1 MRVYLFVIFTLQC
14 YTSIGAHSK
23 LTIDE
28 FFNATSF
35 QSVSLSPNG
44 QHLLVYTRKPAWDLN
59 SYDNSLWLYTTD
71 GSKKELIATQYS
83 VFMEP
88 KWSPSG
94 DWFFYYGNDK
104 VTTNSTDNSESYRHS
119 TNKGSENQQKIHL
132 YSVTSD
138 ELLSID
144 IGKEAPSALT
154 WSGTDSSLYFAAQ
167 STESTEDDDRLYEAE
182 WKDVIQYRRRKPNY
196 GSVIQRIDIKR
207 KHGKLSV
214 KIHSIKHVDFI
225 VTELLFVSSEHKIV
239 CVSYAPI
246 IETLSEIELYAIDLR
261 DTSSL
266 IRLTNSKLFEY
277 NLKLST
283 DGKHVFFLVYPVR
296 LNNENFLSVQGR
308 LYSID
313 LTNGHI
319 EQWGKGFQ
327 GAVRDYTIRSE
338 GGVFI
343 LGQLGTNVHVYTQQ
357 YVWEGVSL
365 LSGWHGSYRSI
376 SSSKSKQ
383 YSSVAVTYSSFEQPE
398 EVYFTKDI
406 DGLPWAKSLT
416 HENQLLSTRDLPRV
430 KLYRWRN
437 PEDNRTID
445 GILHYPPG
453 KFEHKNLPLFVLMHG
468 GPTGGSLNQLQTS
481 FDTWAPLAA
490 TEGWLVLEPN
500 FRGSTGYGD
509 KFIDEVLCEM
519 LSRPGKDILAGVD
532 SLISDGIADPTRLNI
547 GGYSF
552 GGFLTNW
559 LITQTTRFNA
569 AVSGAGASE
578 LVSLWG
584 TTDFPTYGA
593 SFMCGLPWEVPEIY
607 RKESI
612 MNNLNKAQTP
622 ILISTGAKETRV
634 PVDQSYILE
643 RSLTYLGV
651 PVKLLLFPDEG
662 HAFSNNPWHGKI
674 KVREELK
681 WLAQYD
687 HLSSLGTEDLL

>member
-71 GSKKELIATQYS
+71 GSKKELIITQYS

-119 TNKGSENQQKIHL
+119 TNKGLENQQKIHL
-132 YSVTSD
+132 HSVTSD

-144 IGKEAPSALT
+144 IGKETPSALT
-154 WSGTDSSLYFAAQ
+154 WSATDSSLYFAAQ
-167 STESTEDDDRLYEAE
+167 STESTEDSDRLYEAE

-207 KHGKLSV
+207 KHGKVSV
-214 KIHSIKHVDFI
+214 KLHSIKHVDFI
-225 VTELLFVSSEHKIV
+225 VSDLLLIPSEHKIV
-239 CVSYAPI
+239 CVSMP
-246 IETLSEIELYAIDLR
+246 EMFENLSDIDLYAIDLH

-266 IRLTNSKLFEY
+266 IRLTNSQAIET
-277 NLKLST
+277 NLQLSA
-283 DGKHVFFLVYPVR
+283 DGKHVFFQVYPVK
-296 LNNENFLSVQGR
+296 LNNETFSSAQPQ

-343 LGQLGTNVHVYTQQ
+343 LGQLGTNVHVYIQQ
-357 YVWEGVSL
+357 SVSQYACL
-365 LSGWHGSYRSI
+365 APGWHGSYRSI
-376 SSSKSKQ
+376 SSSKLEQ
-383 YSSVAVTYSSFEQPE
+383 YSSAAFLYSSFDRPE
-398 EVYFTKDI
+398 EVYFTKHI
-406 DGLPWAKSLT
+406 DGLPWAKPVT
-416 HENQLLSTRDLPRV
+416 HENQLLATRSLPRA
-430 KLYRWRN
+430 KLYRWIN
-437 PEDNRTID
+437 HDDNRMIE

-453 KFEHKNLPLFVLMHG
+453 KLGHKNLPLFVLIHG
-468 GPTGGSLNQLQTS
+468 GPSEASMNMLHA
-481 FDTWAPLAA
+481 DYYTWAPLAA

-500 FRGSTGYGD
+500 YRGSTGYGD
-509 KFIDEVLCEM
+509 QFLNEISGQL
-519 LSRPGKDILAGVD
+519 LSRPGRDILAGVD

-569 AVSGAGASE
+569 ALSGAGPVEHISM
-578 LVSLWG
+578 WG
-584 TTDFPTYGA
+584 TTDFPVYVNTLFRG
-593 SFMCGLPWEVPEIY
+593 FPWEVPEIY
-607 RKESI
+607 EKESI
-612 MNNLNKAQTP
+612 MSKLNAAKTP
-622 ILISTGAKETRV
+622 TLISTGTNDIRV
-634 PVDQSYILE
+634 PADQSYILE

-662 HAFSNNPWHGKI
+662 HTLSNNPWHGKI
-674 KVREELK
+674 KAREELK
-681 WLAQYD
+681 WLAKYD
-687 HLSSLGTEDLL
+687 HVPQAKVET

>member
-1 MRVYLFVIFTLQC
+1 
-14 YTSIGAHSK
+14 
-23 LTIDE
+23 
-28 FFNATSF
+28 
-35 QSVSLSPNG
+35 
-44 QHLLVYTRKPAWDLN
+44 
-59 SYDNSLWLYTTD
+59 
-71 GSKKELIATQYS
+71 
-83 VFMEP
+83 
-88 KWSPSG
+88 
-94 DWFFYYGNDK
+94 YYGNDK
-104 VTTNSTDNSESYRHS
+104 VTANSTDDRELYRHAG
-119 TNKGSENQQKIHL
+119 NKDSKSQQQIHL
-132 YSVTSD
+132 YSVTSE

-144 IGKEAPSALT
+144 IGKATPSALT
-154 WSGTDSSLYFAAQ
+154 WSDSDSSLYFAAQ
-167 STESTEDDDRLYEAE
+167 STESTEDADRLYEAE

-196 GSVIQRIDIKR
+196 GSVIQ
-207 KHGKLSV
+207 L
-214 KIHSIKHVDFI
+214 
-225 VTELLFVSSEHKIV
+225 
-239 CVSYAPI
+239 
-246 IETLSEIELYAIDLR
+246 
-261 DTSSL
+261 
-266 IRLTNSKLFEY
+266 
-277 NLKLST
+277 
-283 DGKHVFFLVYPVR
+283 R

-313 LTNGHI
+313 LTNGQI

-327 GAVRDYTIRSE
+327 GSVRDYTIRSE

-343 LGQLGTNVHVYTQQ
+343 LGQLGTNVHVYTQLS
-357 YVWEGVSL
+357 VLENVCL

-398 EVYFTKDI
+398 EVYFTKHI
-406 DGLPWAKSLT
+406 DELPWAKPLT
-416 HENQLLSTRDLPRV
+416 HENQLLSTRDLPRT
-430 KLYRWRN
+430 KLYRWSN
-437 PEDNRTID
+437 PEDNRTIE

-468 GPTGGSLNQLQTS
+468 GPTGASLNQLQPS

-519 LSRPGKDILAGVD
+519 LSRTGKDILTGVN
-532 SLISDGIADPTRLNI
+532 SLVNDGIVDPTRLNI

-559 LITQTTRFNA
+559 LITQTTLFSA
-569 AVSGAGASE
+569 AVSGAEASE
-578 LVSLWG
+578 LVSMWG

-593 SFMCGLPWEVPEIY
+593 SFMCGFPWEVPEIY
-607 RKESI
+607 KKESA

-622 ILISTGAKETRV
+622 ILITTGAKETRV
-634 PVDQSYILE
+634 PADQSYMLE
-643 RSLTYLGV
+643 RGLTYLGV

-662 HAFSNNPWHGKI
+662 HAFSSNPWHGKI

-687 HLSSLGTEDLL
+687 HLRSVGAEDVL